1 MSNSVKA
8 SVGEI
13 MNERIETIGI
23 LNTAQEAAMKMADK
37 NVSSLVVL
45 DDDDGKAVGILTE
58 RDLVRRVCTKNIPSS
73 SVTIQNTISSPI
85 KTIAPDTPIDDVAD
99 IMIRNKIRH
108 MVVADENREPIGIVC
123 ATDIVAFVR
132 ENSKAM
138 AQITREVLE
147 ALEKEEMM

>member
-45 DDDDGKAVGILTE
+45 DDDDDGKAVGILTE
-58 RDLVRRVCTKNIPSS
+58 RDLVKRVCTKNIFP
-73 SVTIQNTISSPI
+73 
-85 KTIAPDTPIDDVAD
+85 AA
-99 IMIRNKIRH
+99 R
-108 MVVADENREPIGIVC
+108 
-123 ATDIVAFVR
+123 
-132 ENSKAM
+132 
-138 AQITREVLE
+138 
-147 ALEKEEMM
+147 

>member
-1 MSNSVKA
+1 
-8 SVGEI
+8 
-13 MNERIETIGI
+13 MNERIKTIGI

-45 DDDDGKAVGILTE
+45 DNDDGKAVRILTE
-58 RDLVRRVCTKNIPSS
+58 RDLVRRVCTKNIRSS

-85 KTIAPDTPIDDVAD
+85 KTIAPDTLIDDVAD

-108 MVVADENREPIGIVC
+108 MVVADENREPIGIVS

-138 AQITREVLE
+138 AQVTREVLE
-147 ALEKEEMM
+147 ALEKEGKI

>member
-1 MSNSVKA
+1 
-8 SVGEI
+8 
-13 MNERIETIGI
+13 MNERIKTIGI

-45 DDDDGKAVGILTE
+45 DNDDGKAVRILTE

-85 KTIAPDTPIDDVAD
+85 KTIAPDTLIDDVAD

-108 MVVADENREPIGIVC
+108 MVVADENREPIGIVS

-138 AQITREVLE
+138 AQVTREVLE
-147 ALEKEEMM
+147 ALEKEGKI